1 VKFLSIGLK
10 FWEVPVDMVKVT
22 LVYPYFQPSKDN
34 SLFRFPPLGVGYV
47 AASLKKRGV
56 SVELVDCTF
65 LSREEAVE
73 KVKRSK
79 PQVVGVY
86 SMFSMKKSSLDLARV
101 FEDYCDLLVV
111 GGPLPTLDPVGFLG
125 VFDVAVVG
133 EGEETMVELVGC
145 VDEGVGLSGVRGI
158 VYRDGVGV
166 RFNSARGFVGDLD
179 CLPFP
184 SRELFD
190 NDAYKRYYAR
200 RYGYT
205 TTPLISSRGC
215 PFTCDFCSRPVFGTS
230 FRVRSAGNIVDEVEV
245 VAGLGYDRVW
255 FADDCFTLDQRHL
268 LGVCDELVGRGVDLG
283 WECLSRVD
291 TMSREVAVAMRRAG
305 CVRVFFGVES
315 GNDRVLALMN
325 KQVTVEQARRAVFAA
340 KSAGLQVGA
349 FFIVGYPGESDGTI
363 LETLRFASGLP
374 LDYLSFTLP
383 YPIPGT
389 ALFERV
395 KGNGGVSVEDWEEP
409 KSWSLIRHKL
419 LYEAGF
425 SEAKLKFGIGKAHLQ
440 FYGRKFLGERGYG
453 LVGLPFERLTD
464 AAFRLMR

>member
-1 VKFLSIGLK
+1 LK
-10 FWEVPVDMVKVT
+10 FWEATVELVKVT

-34 SLFRFPPLGVGYV
+34 SIFRFPPLGLGYV
-47 AASLKKRGV
+47 AASLKKHGV
-56 SVELVDCTF
+56 PVELVDCTF
-65 LSREEAVE
+65 LSCEEAVE
-73 KVKRSK
+73 RVKRSK
-79 PQVVGVY
+79 PQVIGVY
-86 SMFSMKKSSLDLARV
+86 SMFSMKRSSLELARV
-101 FEDYCDLLVV
+101 FRDCCDLLVV
-111 GGPLPTLDPVGFLG
+111 GGPLPTLDPTSFLG

-133 EGEETMVELVGC
+133 EGEEAVVELVDC
-145 VDEGVGLSGVRGI
+145 VEEGADLSGVKGI
-158 VYRDGVGV
+158 AYREGSKV
-166 RFNSARGFVGDLD
+166 RFTSPRGFVGDLD

-190 NDAYKRYYAR
+190 NEAYKRYYAGR
-200 RYGYT
+200 FGYT
-205 TTPLISSRGC
+205 TTPLITSRGC
-215 PFTCDFCSRPVFGTS
+215 PFSCDFCSRPVFGTS
-230 FRVRSAGNIVDEVEV
+230 FRARSAGNIVDEVES

-268 LGVCDELVGRGVDLG
+268 MGVCDEMVERGVDLG

-291 TMSREVAVAMRRAG
+291 TMSREVAAAMRRAG
-305 CVRVFFGVES
+305 CVRVFFGIES

-325 KQVTVEQARRAVFAA
+325 KQITVEQARRAVFAA

-363 LETLRFASGLP
+363 LDTLRFASGLP

-409 KSWSLIRHKL
+409 KNWSLIRHKL

-453 LVGLPFERLTD
+453 LVGLPLERLTD